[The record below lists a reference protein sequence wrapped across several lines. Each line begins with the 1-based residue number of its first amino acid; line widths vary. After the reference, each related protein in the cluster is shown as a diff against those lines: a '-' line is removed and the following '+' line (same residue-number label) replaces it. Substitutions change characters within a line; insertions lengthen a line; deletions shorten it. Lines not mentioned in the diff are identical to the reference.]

1 MMTTIRRVSRLQVE
15 RAEAQRQS
23 RRKLATSILIIV
35 DIALEIFMHKQ
46 CECEY
51 ERGKHIN
58 SYLSMK

>member
-1 MMTTIRRVSRLQVE
+1 M
-15 RAEAQRQS
+15 
-23 RRKLATSILIIV
+23 LATSDFVLSVSECQSKKTIQKDEHESSILIIV